1 MKQSDEPTE
10 LNDIII
16 EYDRRLQEQVALA
29 REDVLHELEIQIQV
43 YFYFLLP

>member
-1 MKQSDEPTE
+1 MKQPDEPTE
-10 LNDIII
+10 LNDIIT

-43 YFYFLLP
+43 KIVDFY

>member
-1 MKQSDEPTE
+1 MKQSDKPIE

-43 YFYFLLP
+43 KVLN